1 MKIILNDVTEEAVDR
16 LEDAFNTLVSVHT
29 VIWDGRIKDLYQYEI
44 EIIEDPE
51 IATGKDYRLE
61 HISVLFKEGSYLF
74 EIMNA
79 SQMSTVEIMANEV
92 MSILIK

>member
-1 MKIILNDVTEEAVDR
+1 MRILLIDVSEEVVDR

-29 VIWDGRIKDLYQYEI
+29 EIWDGRIKDLYQYEI

-61 HISVLFKEGSYLF
+61 HISVLYKEGSYLL

-79 SQMSTVEIMANEV
+79 SQVSTVEIKKNEIGMV
-92 MSILIK
+92 QIV